1 MFIQRIYIFL
11 FLNIII
17 FKIRSQKLLKI
28 PFKTIYNTTDI
39 NINNLIPI
47 LYKSKIGTI
56 LKLGIPENEFKLS
69 ISLQSYYS
77 YIIESE
83 SGVKMNNLFNKK
95 KSNTYEIIKEFQFYS
110 LEPFYSGEFGL
121 DFFKINNLNLDKTY
135 FFVAKSIHNQ
145 YEDELITPATLGLR
159 LREEVPQQDFP
170 NMTFLNQLKEKK
182 IINNYIFYFNFN
194 KKDEGELIFGENPYI
209 DTNFKFI
216 KAGKFQIGY
225 AGLDWGFNFDNI
237 YYGNITINDG
247 INAKF
252 KVEQN
257 FIVGTTI
264 FFDTIKNFFVNHN
277 CEFKNGYIERYQ
289 IIKYYVCDSNID
301 LNDFKPLIFEIKEN
315 NFSFVFN
322 HKDLFLEYDKKLF
335 FNVIFTKN
343 RKDWILGRVFLKKY
357 QLYFDKDKK
366 TIGYYEK
373 KTDKVNILIII
384 LVFIIIILTSVILL
398 SFRKKWN
405 KKISIE
411 LDEKYD
417 YIQNNFVKN

>member
-1 MFIQRIYIFL
+1 M
-11 FLNIII
+11 
-17 FKIRSQKLLKI
+17 
-28 PFKTIYNTTDI
+28 DI
-39 NINNLIPI
+39 L
-47 LYKSKIGTI
+47 
-56 LKLGIPENEFKLS
+56 
-69 ISLQSYYS
+69 
-77 YIIESE
+77 
-83 SGVKMNNLFNKK
+83 
-95 KSNTYEIIKEFQFYS
+95 
-110 LEPFYSGEFGL
+110 
-121 DFFKINNLNLDKTY
+121 
-135 FFVAKSIHNQ
+135 
-145 YEDELITPATLGLR
+145 
-159 LREEVPQQDFP
+159 
-170 NMTFLNQLKEKK
+170 
-182 IINNYIFYFNFN
+182 
-194 KKDEGELIFGENPYI
+194 
-209 DTNFKFI
+209 
-216 KAGKFQIGY
+216 
-225 AGLDWGFNFDNI
+225 DNI

-398 SFRKKWN
+398 SFRKKRN